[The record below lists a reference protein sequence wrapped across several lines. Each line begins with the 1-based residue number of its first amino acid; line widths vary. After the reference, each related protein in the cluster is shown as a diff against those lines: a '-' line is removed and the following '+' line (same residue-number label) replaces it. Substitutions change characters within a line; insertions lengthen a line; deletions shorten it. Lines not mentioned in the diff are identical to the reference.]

1 MAGAGGEG
9 DVSGEDGFL
18 AFARRLRVVS
28 GSPHPG
34 EVRQGLVEAVAAQPR
49 KEPTIPLSPAKIPWS
64 QAELDRG
71 ICLPTRHCPFEGCS
85 WMGECFDSLLRH
97 LEESHDSQTMRAAV
111 ACLGPGPRRLAIYT
125 IVNAAVSVR
134 CQQRAPVVSLAHDRR
149 GLRVFH
155 ASVCHPELQALICF
169 FCGCVHP
176 HLPEEWLWHMKYLV
190 HVCIEG
196 KKDMGKGIRGCPCC
210 QEPRQKV
217 AWRKAGEAVEHS
229 GKILKSFMG
238 LSMQQ
243 VSDFF
248 GAGQFLRRFGDRGEG
263 HPDLKEPVWAEEL
276 QQWQCKIRFAEGEVS
291 VICTME
297 KTGVV
302 LWCTARQRY
311 VRNVSFLCAIAVS
324 RGCRASLR
332 CCQVGL

>member
-1 MAGAGGEG
+1 
-9 DVSGEDGFL
+9 
-18 AFARRLRVVS
+18 
-28 GSPHPG
+28 
-34 EVRQGLVEAVAAQPR
+34 
-49 KEPTIPLSPAKIPWS
+49 
-64 QAELDRG
+64 
-71 ICLPTRHCPFEGCS
+71 
-85 WMGECFDSLLRH
+85 
-97 LEESHDSQTMRAAV
+97 
-111 ACLGPGPRRLAIYT
+111 
-125 IVNAAVSVR
+125 
-134 CQQRAPVVSLAHDRR
+134 
-149 GLRVFH
+149 
-155 ASVCHPELQALICF
+155 
-169 FCGCVHP
+169 
-176 HLPEEWLWHMKYLV
+176 MKYLV

-276 QQWQCKIRFAEGEVS
+276 QQWQCKICFAEGEVS
-291 VICTME
+291 VICNGE
-297 KTGVV
+297 DRRCAVV
-302 LWCTARQRY
+302 HSKAEI
-311 VRNVSFLCAIAVS
+311 CAECELPVCHRCEQGLQS
-324 RGCRASLR
+324 SLR